1 MTIVWNAQRVSEG
14 LDEIGSARASVLAN
28 VKQLLDEYHGVNHS
42 SRYYDIILGDWVE
55 RFLHLVYVATQ
66 QYANGAKDGSHSD
79 ETTSEIVILPTRDTA
94 EFFAAHQTLPNQM
107 LSVLRCLSF
116 SSVDAVKIS
125 DGDIEVKNSAT
136 LSRRNKIYAVL
147 LKFASIGSNPKVLF
161 VKPFSGSTPSPWVSA
176 MLSWRKWAKQDDLD
190 FSLVVQTKVDS
201 QWRHQH
207 LANVSG
213 GTNLAETANAVL
225 SAFIPVC
232 ALEGFAEFKAKVKS
246 ARPKRFAHVYSAQA
260 LWTHFAFKVL
270 AAEWCEQGT
279 KLHYHQHGGWYGLDE
294 SHVGEIYESRVSDFY
309 YTWGWSRGSSHTRE
323 LPPVMPNFRKQ
334 QKQFDSLICFDQPQQ
349 IYRLQYFPLPGTL
362 QTMYDQTADFV
373 RTRES
378 ATELRIRLFPG
389 EYGSQQKDVILRA
402 NSRAIFDDSQD
413 IFSQYSSSRIV
424 FHNYLGTSWLETL
437 GNNIPTI
444 CFYDVD
450 AYRFR
455 SDAKAV
461 LEDLVNVGILH
472 ISGLSAAEKANAV
485 ESDID
490 SWWLSEEV
498 QIARRNFVTQF
509 ANFSTDWKRIW
520 RKNFLDV
527 LKVSESA

>member
-1 MTIVWNAQRVSEG
+1 VTIVWNAQRVSEG
-14 LDEIGSARASVLAN
+14 LDEIDSARASVLAN
-28 VKQLLDEYHGVNHS
+28 VKRLLDQYHGVS
-42 SRYYDIILGDWVE
+42 YSARYYDIILGDWVE
-55 RFLHLVYVATQ
+55 RFLHLVYVAMQ
-66 QYANGAKDGSHSD
+66 QYAIGIKDGQHPD
-79 ETTSEIVILPTRDTA
+79 EATTAITILPPSDTA
-94 EFFAAHQTLPNQM
+94 EFFAAHQTLPKQM
-107 LSVLRCLSF
+107 LAVLRCLSF

-125 DGDIEVKNSAT
+125 DSDVKVKNSAT
-136 LSRRNKIYAVL
+136 SSRRNKLNAFL
-147 LKFASIGSNPKVLF
+147 LKFASIGANPKVLF
-161 VKPFSGSTPSPWVSA
+161 VKPFSGSTPNSWVSA
-176 MLSWRKWAKQDDLD
+176 MFSWRNWAKQDDLD
-190 FSLVVQTKVDS
+190 FSLVVRVEVDS
-201 QWRHQH
+201 VWRHQH
-207 LANVSG
+207 LANVSVG
-213 GTNLAETANAVL
+213 KNLGDTANALL

-232 ALEGFAEFKAKVKS
+232 AVEGFAEFKSKVKS

-270 AAEWCEQGT
+270 VAEWCEQGT

-294 SHVGEIYESRVSDFY
+294 SHVGEIYESRVADFY
-309 YTWGWSRGSSHTRE
+309 YTWGWSRGNSNTKA
-323 LPPVMPNFRKQ
+323 LPPVTPSFQLQERL
-334 QKQFDSLICFDQPQQ
+334 FDSLICFDQPQQ

-373 RTRES
+373 RARES

-389 EYGSQQKDVILRA
+389 EYGVQQKNAILKA
-402 NSRAIFDDSQD
+402 SSSAIFDNSQE

-455 SDAKAV
+455 SDAKPL
-461 LEDLVNVGILH
+461 LEDLVKVGVLH

-485 ESDID
+485 ESDVD

-509 ANFSTDWKRIW
+509 ANYSTDWKQIW
-520 RKNFLDV
+520 RENFLDAI
-527 LKVSESA
+527 KSSELA

>member
-14 LDEIGSARASVLAN
+14 LREIDSARASVLAN

-55 RFLHLVYVATQ
+55 RYLHLVYVATEQ
-66 QYANGAKDGSHSD
+66 LATNKSQVPKNVDV
-79 ETTSEIVILPTRDTA
+79 SEVQLFGDSA
-94 EFFAAHQTLPNQM
+94 EFFANYPELPVIASEAIK
-107 LSVLRCLSF
+107 SVIFNGPEGISISKSVVNIRNSF
-116 SSVDAVKIS
+116 SIGFREKLAAGILRFIASRS
-125 DGDIEVKNSAT
+125 SNS
-136 LSRRNKIYAVL
+136 
-147 LKFASIGSNPKVLF
+147 VLF
-161 VKPFSGSTPSPWVSA
+161 VKPISGKVRLSWVA
-176 MLSWRKWAKQDDLD
+176 NMFAWRKWARHDDLG
-190 FSLVVQTKVDS
+190 FSFFVSVNPDIE
-201 QWRHQH
+201 WRSKNI
-207 LANVSG
+207 LSISEISNLSDVANSILPV
-213 GTNLAETANAVL
+213 
-225 SAFIPVC
+225 FIPVC
-232 ALEGFAEFKAKVKS
+232 FVEAFQSIKDQVKK

-309 YTWGWSRGSSHTRE
+309 YTWGWSRGSTNTRE
-323 LPPVMPNFRKQ
+323 LPPVIPNFRMQ

-349 IYRLQYFPLPGTL
+349 IYRLQYFPLLGTL

-389 EYGSQQKDVILRA
+389 EYGSQQKEAILRA
-402 NSRAIFDDSQD
+402 NSSAIIDNSQD

-520 RKNFLDV
+520 RTNFLDV

>member
-1 MTIVWNAQRVSEG
+1 VTIVWNAQRVSEG
-14 LDEIGSARASVLAN
+14 LSEIDSARPLVLAN
-28 VKQLLDEYHGVNHS
+28 VKRLLDEFHGVNYS
-42 SRYYDIILGDWVE
+42 PRYYDIILGDWVE
-55 RFLHLVYVATQ
+55 RYLHLVYVATQ
-66 QYANGAKDGSHSD
+66 QLATNKSQAPKSVDVSKIQLFGDS
-79 ETTSEIVILPTRDTA
+79 A
-94 EFFAAHQTLPNQM
+94 EFFANYPELPDIASEAIK
-107 LSVLRCLSF
+107 SVIFNGPEGISISKSVVNIRNSF
-116 SSVDAVKIS
+116 SIGFREKLAAGILRFIASRS
-125 DGDIEVKNSAT
+125 SNS
-136 LSRRNKIYAVL
+136 
-147 LKFASIGSNPKVLF
+147 VLF
-161 VKPFSGSTPSPWVSA
+161 VKPISGKVRFSWVA
-176 MLSWRKWAKQDDLD
+176 NMFAWRKWARHDDLG
-190 FSLVVQTKVDS
+190 FSFFVSVNPDNE
-201 QWRHQH
+201 WRSKNI
-207 LANVSG
+207 LSISENSKLSDVANSILPV
-213 GTNLAETANAVL
+213 
-225 SAFIPVC
+225 FIPVC
-232 ALEGFAEFKAKVKS
+232 FVEAFQSIKDQVKK
-246 ARPKRFAHVYSAQA
+246 ARPKRFEHVYSAQA

-309 YTWGWSRGSSHTRE
+309 YTWGWSRGSTNTRA
-323 LPPVMPNFRKQ
+323 LPPVLPNFRMQ

-349 IYRLQYFPLPGTL
+349 VYRLQYFPLPGTL

-373 RTRES
+373 RARES

-389 EYGSQQKDVILRA
+389 EYGSQQKDAILRA
-402 NSRAIFDDSQD
+402 NSRAIIDNSQD

-455 SDAKAV
+455 SDTKAV

-472 ISGLSAAEKANAV
+472 ISGLSAAEKAHAV

-520 RKNFLDV
+520 RENFLDV

>member
-1 MTIVWNAQRVSEG
+1 VTIVWNAQRVSEG
-14 LDEIGSARASVLAN
+14 LDEIGSARASVLAK
-28 VKQLLDEYHGVNHS
+28 VKQLLDEYHGVS
-42 SRYYDIILGDWVE
+42 QSARYYDIILGDWVE

-66 QYANGAKDGSHSD
+66 QYAIGTKEGSHSD
-79 ETTSEIVILPTRDTA
+79 EATTEFVILPTSDTA
-94 EFFAAHQTLPNQM
+94 EFFEAHQTLPNQM
-107 LSVLRCLSF
+107 LTVLRCLSF
-116 SSVDAVKIS
+116 SSIDAVKIS
-125 DGDIEVKNSAT
+125 DGDIEVKNSAI
-136 LSRRNKIYAVL
+136 LSRRNKIYAAL
-147 LKFASIGSNPKVLF
+147 LKFTSIGSDPKVLF
-161 VKPFSGSTPSPWVSA
+161 VKPFSGSTPWSWVSA
-176 MLSWRKWAKQDDLD
+176 MFSWRKWAKQDDLD

-201 QWRHQH
+201 QWRHKH
-207 LANVSG
+207 LANVSV
-213 GTNLAETANAVL
+213 GTNLVETANAVL

-246 ARPKRFAHVYSAQA
+246 ARPKRFAHVYSAQS

-270 AAEWCEQGT
+270 VAEWCEQGT

-294 SHVGEIYESRVSDFY
+294 THVGEIYESRVSDFY
-309 YTWGWSRGSSHTRE
+309 YTWGWSRGDTNTRT
-323 LPPVMPNFRKQ
+323 LPPVTPRFQVREQ
-334 QKQFDSLICFDQPQQ
+334 LFDSLICFDQPQQ

-378 ATELRIRLFPG
+378 VKELHIRLFPG
-389 EYGSQQKDVILRA
+389 EYGAQQKNAILRA
-402 NSRAIFDDSQD
+402 DSSAIFENSQN

-455 SDAKAV
+455 SDAKPL
-461 LEDLVNVGILH
+461 LEDLVKVGVLH

-485 ESDID
+485 EGDVD

-498 QIARRNFVTQF
+498 QIARRNFILQF
-509 ANFSTDWKRIW
+509 ANFSTDWKQIW
-520 RKNFLDV
+520 QKYFLDAI
-527 LKVSESA
+527 KVRESA